1 MLAYSRTHI
10 YAHQMHVC
18 AKNHRNSWASE
29 RMVIN
34 LGPSFG
40 VEIIYYWPTR
50 QLAMVAGH
58 WSSWHCTFT
67 FLRLVHGLVCLL
79 KTKCSAIPHGG
90 QGSTCQCKQRKLYLS
105 YTRILAVPH
114 IDKSALICCVEYIR
128 NSKKSSPLINNVE
141 KYKFDAGA
149 GVSVAH
155 SRLSMPRN
163 AVQHYLE

>member
-1 MLAYSRTHI
+1 MALHVYLYQVSARTHVFVEDE
-10 YAHQMHVC
+10 MF
-18 AKNHRNSWASE
+18 RNS
-29 RMVIN
+29 
-34 LGPSFG
+34 
-40 VEIIYYWPTR
+40 TR
-50 QLAMVAGH
+50 RTRIHLP
-58 WSSWHCTFT
+58 
-67 FLRLVHGLVCLL
+67 VH
-79 KTKCSAIPHGG
+79 T
-90 QGSTCQCKQRKLYLS
+90 RKLYLS

-114 IDKSALICCVEYIR
+114 IDKSALICCVEYMR